1 MKYAELPMFI
11 PLIAGI
17 YLMTVYAVLKIAES
31 QRKVTSTPSNNSENQ
46 QVEANG

>member
-31 QRKVTSTPSNNSENQ
+31 HRKVASAPSSKSENQ
-46 QVEANG
+46 QVEVNG